1 MKRIAAHAITFEGK
15 TYPMS
20 VFELTNNAE
29 VNIYPLT
36 REIHSTRFITGH
48 ISVSISSDGSLRI
61 NRLTNQ

>member
-20 VFELTNNAE
+20 VFELTDNAE

-36 REIHSTRFITGH
+36 REIH
-48 ISVSISSDGSLRI
+48 
-61 NRLTNQ
+61 

>member
-15 TYPMS
+15 TYTMS
-20 VFELTNNAE
+20 VFELTDNAE

-36 REIHSTRFITGH
+36 REIHSTRFIAGH